1 MPPAYVDEEQI
12 HIEKTSKT
20 DPALKPQFI
29 SKVEEIVDSDLPPY
43 AQAQYS
49 SGDPTE
55 EDAFPAQVKPD
66 FRKLAT
72 DFSEDEIRAS
82 MGKALQLAAEN
93 YFRGGAFE
101 KAMTDTIHRVATIQ
115 TTYHYGRDSESSSDN
130 EEPEESKSF
139 GSSVNDLAVI
149 HSGHGRRASLSR
161 ICHKTSATGTLF
173 GTVWLRTTSVSND
186 RVPNNICSIPP
197 EILSFKLHFVY
208 SLGDPMQR
216 SLSPLPPEP
225 I

>member
-1 MPPAYVDEEQI
+1 
-12 HIEKTSKT
+12 
-20 DPALKPQFI
+20 
-29 SKVEEIVDSDLPPY
+29 VDSDLPPY
-43 AQAQYS
+43 VKAQGS

-55 EDAFPAQVKPD
+55 EDELPAQVKPD

-72 DFSEDEIRAS
+72 DFSEDKIQAS

-93 YFRGGAFE
+93 YFPGGIFE

-139 GSSVNDLAVI
+139 GSSVIDLAVV

-173 GTVWLRTTSVSND
+173 GTVWLRTTSVSHD
-186 RVPNNICSIPP
+186 GIPNNFCSIPP

-208 SLGDPMQR
+208 SLGDI
-216 SLSPLPPEP
+216 SIDS
-225 I
+225 

>member
-1 MPPAYVDEEQI
+1 
-12 HIEKTSKT
+12 
-20 DPALKPQFI
+20 
-29 SKVEEIVDSDLPPY
+29 
-43 AQAQYS
+43 
-49 SGDPTE
+49 
-55 EDAFPAQVKPD
+55 VKPD

-72 DFSEDEIRAS
+72 DFFEDEIQAS

-115 TTYHYGRDSESSSDN
+115 TTYHYGRDNESSFEN

-149 HSGHGRRASLSR
+149 HSGHGRRASLWR
-161 ICHKTSATGTLF
+161 IYHKTSATGTLF

-186 RVPNNICSIPP
+186 RVSNNLCSIPP

-208 SLGDPMQR
+208 SLDDPMQR
-216 SLSPLPPEP
+216 SLSSLTPEP